1 MTTCFSI
8 YYHSQENGVYLQEAI
23 HALPQCQLL
32 NTDPLANLP
41 SQLNGVDVILLE
53 YQEANPI
60 LDRWIQKTTGNP
72 KNPAIFLCVPEI
84 SVNELLKAIHLG
96 VRECL
101 ALPVR
106 EEDLQEALDRLP
118 RKASEEEQAN
128 FTRIAVFLGCKGGVG
143 TTFITA
149 NVAYLMA
156 QAGKG
161 KVLVVDL
168 DLHYGQ
174 LAQFFD
180 LHPKH
185 TIMEVIEN
193 LANLDSAYVQSVL
206 PIYHDNLYILPA
218 PSRIEEAETVTPEH
232 LGKIL
237 SHIRQ
242 LEVFRWI
249 LVDGGCQLRDVT
261 LKAMELSEEII
272 LVASPSVPALANAR
286 RLLELLK
293 VLGLEGATWRF
304 LLNSWNKKSNVTLE
318 EVEKFLD
325 WKIAWVV
332 GNDMQTV
339 NRSIDEGRP
348 LAEMG
353 PQLPISQDLSRVAGA
368 FLDPAAA
375 DQKVSVW
382 QRLWRWLQGGK
393 P

>member
-1 MTTCFSI
+1 MTTRFSI
-8 YYHSQENGVYLQEAI
+8 YYHSQENGAVLQETI
-23 HALPQCQLL
+23 HALPQSQLV
-32 NTDPLANLP
+32 NTDSLANLP

-84 SVNELLKAIHLG
+84 SVNELLKALHLG

-128 FTRIAVFLGCKGGVG
+128 STRVAVFLGCKGGVG
-143 TTFITA
+143 TSFITA

-206 PIYHDNLYILPA
+206 PIYHDNLYVLPA
-218 PSRIEEAETVTPEH
+218 PAASRRRKPSPRN
-232 LGKIL
+232 IL
-237 SHIRQ
+237 
-242 LEVFRWI
+242 E
-249 LVDGGCQLRDVT
+249 
-261 LKAMELSEEII
+261 
-272 LVASPSVPALANAR
+272 
-286 RLLELLK
+286 
-293 VLGLEGATWRF
+293 
-304 LLNSWNKKSNVTLE
+304 NS
-318 EVEKFLD
+318 
-325 WKIAWVV
+325 
-332 GNDMQTV
+332 
-339 NRSIDEGRP
+339 
-348 LAEMG
+348 
-353 PQLPISQDLSRVAGA
+353 
-368 FLDPAAA
+368 
-375 DQKVSVW
+375 
-382 QRLWRWLQGGK
+382 
-393 P
+393 

>member
-1 MTTCFSI
+1 MTTSFSI
-8 YYHSQENGVYLQEAI
+8 YYHSQENGAFLQEAV
-23 HALPQCQLL
+23 HALPQSQLV
-32 NTDPLANLP
+32 NTDPLTNLP
-41 SQLNGVDVILLE
+41 SQVNGADVILLE

-128 FTRIAVFLGCKGGVG
+128 STRVAVFIGCKGGVG

-193 LANLDSAYVQSVL
+193 LGNLDSAFVQSAL
-206 PIYHDNLYILPA
+206 PIYHDNLYVLPA
-218 PSRIEEAETVTPEH
+218 PSRIEAAETVTPEH

-237 SHIRQ
+237 SYIRQ
-242 LEVFRWI
+242 LGVFRWI
-249 LVDGGCQLRDVT
+249 LVDGGCQLRDIT

-272 LVASPSVPALANAR
+272 LVTTPSVPALTNAR

-293 VLGLEGATWRF
+293 ILDLEGASWKF
-304 LLNSWNKKSNVTLE
+304 LLNSWNKKSNMTLE

-325 WKIAWVV
+325 RKITWVV
-332 GNDMQTV
+332 GNDLQMV

-353 PQLPISQDLSRVAGA
+353 PQLPISQELSRVAGA

-375 DQKVSVW
+375 NQKVSGW
-382 QRLWRWLQGGK
+382 QRLWRRLQGGK
-393 P
+393 Q

>member
-1 MTTCFSI
+1 MTTSFSI

-23 HALPQCQLL
+23 HALPQSQLV
-32 NTDPLANLP
+32 NTDFLANLP
-41 SQLNGVDVILLE
+41 SQLNGVDVVLLE

-106 EEDLQEALDRLP
+106 EADLQEALDRLP
-118 RKASEEEQAN
+118 RKASEEEQAKS
-128 FTRIAVFLGCKGGVG
+128 TRIAVFLGCKGGVG
-143 TTFITA
+143 TTFIAA

-161 KVLVVDL
+161 KILVVDL

-174 LAQFFD
+174 LAQFYD

-185 TIMEVIEN
+185 TIIEVIEN
-193 LANLDSAYVQSVL
+193 LGNLDSAYVQSVL

-218 PSRIEEAETVTPEH
+218 PNRIEEAETVTPEH
-232 LGKIL
+232 LEKIL
-237 SHIRQ
+237 THIKQ
-242 LEVFRWI
+242 LGVFRWI
-249 LVDGGCQLRDVT
+249 LVDGGCQLRDIT

-272 LVASPSVPALANAR
+272 LVATPSVPALTNAR
-286 RLLELLK
+286 KLLELLK
-293 VLGLEGATWRF
+293 MLALEGATCRF
-304 LLNSWNKKSNVTLE
+304 LLNSWNKKSNMTLE

-325 WKIAWVV
+325 QKIAWVV
-332 GNDMQTV
+332 GNDVQTV

-353 PQLPISQDLSRVAGA
+353 PQLPISQELSRVAGA
-368 FLDPAAA
+368 FLDPGAASR
-375 DQKVSVW
+375 KVSGW

-393 P
+393 R